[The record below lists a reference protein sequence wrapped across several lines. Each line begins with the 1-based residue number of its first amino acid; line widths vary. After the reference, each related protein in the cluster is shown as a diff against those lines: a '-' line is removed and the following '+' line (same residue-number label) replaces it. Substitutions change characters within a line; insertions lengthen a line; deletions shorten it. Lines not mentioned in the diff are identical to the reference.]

1 MLNYSKESLSV
12 LYSNINIFYD
22 RKISSVMTSRFLMT
36 GRVLPVITSTFLM
49 TGRVLP
55 VITCT
60 FLMTGRVLPVITST
74 FLMTGRVLPVHT
86 YYDAYDDTN
95 KTLLKDIDINKI
107 FVQNY
112 NAATADVTI
121 NTLKPMGNH
130 RRLSKHC
137 YTICFVKKGVTCL
150 TPSLTPFRLL
160 PCWHGCILR
169 KTRP

>member
-49 TGRVLP
+49 TRRVLP
-55 VITCT
+55 VIT
-60 FLMTGRVLPVITST
+60 FT

-95 KTLLKDIDINKI
+95 KTLIKD
-107 FVQNY
+107 V
-112 NAATADVTI
+112 
-121 NTLKPMGNH
+121 NTN
-130 RRLSKHC
+130 R
-137 YTICFVKKGVTCL
+137 TICPKL
-150 TPSLTPFRLL
+150 
-160 PCWHGCILR
+160 
-169 KTRP
+169 